1 MITHGSAPG
10 IATTN
15 ASQNVA
21 SSITPWAHQ
30 RSGTESRSAYAVGY
44 AVSGMAQG

>member
-1 MITHGSAPG
+1 MITQGSAPG

-21 SSITPWAHQ
+21 SSITPWTHQ
-30 RSGTESRSAYAVGY
+30 RNGTESRSAYAGG
-44 AVSGMAQG
+44 GMAQG